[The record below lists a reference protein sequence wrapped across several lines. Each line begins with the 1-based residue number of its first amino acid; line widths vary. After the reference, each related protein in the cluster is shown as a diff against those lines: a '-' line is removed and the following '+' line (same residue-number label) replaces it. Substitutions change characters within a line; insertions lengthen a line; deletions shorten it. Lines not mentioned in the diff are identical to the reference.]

1 MVGANEIT
9 GVSQMRVRGAKILSE
24 VQKIRFEVMDLIYRH
39 GKQSVMI
46 PSSNELAA
54 RFGVARSTAR
64 LALEKMIDEG
74 YLVTRRGIGTFTMP
88 GACTNVADMPLIGV
102 RIGSGDQFYYD
113 APLLHELGCL
123 FTALSARHCNI
134 RLLTESGN
142 TVEEFAGV
150 LDHAHVDAMIAI
162 SVPAELSQLAAQ
174 RFPVVSVGFPA
185 EGVNSIVYG
194 GQAVIKKL
202 ASLTG
207 HGKKLSVLSVSH
219 TDDLTELFSAMR
231 QHPGMDFTGL
241 YGKQDSPAFTDRI
254 RRSLDSNPPDLIMLR
269 LGMLPQIRRLLEGL
283 ELSRHCRLL
292 CLDASSPHS
301 VATDFRLEAPLQ
313 ETIGM
318 AVDEVLAILAGRP
331 DSHFRRVI
339 DYRII
344 ERSQTEILAS
354 AD

>member
-1 MVGANEIT
+1 M
-9 GVSQMRVRGAKILSE
+9 QMRVRGAKILSE

-74 YLVTRRGIGTFTMP
+74 YLIPRRGIGTFTMP

-113 APLLHELGCL
+113 SPLLHELGCL
-123 FTALSARHCNI
+123 FSALSARHCNV

-150 LDHAHVDAMIAI
+150 LDHAHVDAMITI

-194 GQAVIKKL
+194 GNNVIKKL
-202 ASLTG
+202 ASFTG

-219 TDDLTELFSAMR
+219 TDDLTELFSAMKR
-231 QHPGMDFTGL
+231 QPNIDFTEL
-241 YGKQDSPAFTDRI
+241 YGQPDSPAYADRI
-254 RRSLDSNPPDLIMLR
+254 RQSLESNPPDLIMLR
-269 LGMLPQIRRLLEGL
+269 LWMLTHIKQILEEL
-283 ELSRHCRLL
+283 ELTRHCRLL
-292 CLDASSPHS
+292 CLDASNPYS
-301 VATDFRLEAPLQ
+301 VPTDFQLEAPLR

-318 AVDEVLAILAGRP
+318 AVDEILALLAGHP
-331 DSHFRRVI
+331 DNHFRRVI